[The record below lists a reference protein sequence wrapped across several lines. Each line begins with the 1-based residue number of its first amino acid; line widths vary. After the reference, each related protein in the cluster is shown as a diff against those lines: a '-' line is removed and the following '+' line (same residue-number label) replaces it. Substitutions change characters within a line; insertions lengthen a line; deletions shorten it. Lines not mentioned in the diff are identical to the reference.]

1 MPHETWNLE
10 FGAFPSAALDGNVR
24 INQSH
29 FMYRIIGADGREY
42 GPISAD
48 QLRQWVGEGRANAA
62 SHVLPEGAAEWKSL
76 GSLPEFSMLFG
87 APAQSPLPPTPFSA
101 PAVLPSYTVSGS
113 RTNGFATAGLIL
125 GILAV
130 TLGWCCC
137 YGLPFSVPGLVFSI
151 IALGQINAHPEQQN
165 GKAMAIIGIALC
177 CLSFVIMLV
186 LIVSGIAVTGWD
198 SLSNHAHRL

>member
-1 MPHETWNLE
+1 
-10 FGAFPSAALDGNVR
+10 
-24 INQSH
+24 
-29 FMYRIIGADGREY
+29 MYRIIGADGREY

-48 QLRQWVGEGRANAA
+48 QLRQWIGEGRANATTN
-62 SHVLPEGAAEWKSL
+62 VLPEGAPEWKPL

-87 APAQSPLPPTPFSA
+87 APTQSQTTPTPPVT
-101 PAVLPSYTVSGS
+101 PAILPSQTVSGP

-165 GKAMAIIGIALC
+165 GKPMAVIGIVLC
-177 CLSFVIMLV
+177 CLSFVIMVV
-186 LIVSGIAVTGWD
+186 LLIFGIALTGFD